1 MLLHRICFRPF
12 PRYFL
17 LLSNLWTERHGSA
30 FPRSYEPRPLA
41 LFDGLL
47 YSWHPSLF
55 IWVQLHPLAGNWRI
69 GKWGKLHSN
78 DIALLY
84 NIRWRSW
91 SSPISSGMWLNCG
104 HLFRCYSRRRPIYSA
119 WLLWSF
125 LRFFCSYLTY
135 NILPIYLSLKQGSS
149 QLQPL
154 GLSPHLLSAPLSQ
167 THFHIS
173 VELWLGWFTSFHFGG
188 DPGCQITRWLQYV
201 DLLHLSLF
209 PLHARGLRFFL
220 HCCHASAWRV
230 GQEESPDCREFPS
243 ILQPFL
249 NWSI

>member
-1 MLLHRICFRPF
+1 MTSLLAG
-12 PRYFL
+12 
-17 LLSNLWTERHGSA
+17 LWASR
-30 FPRSYEPRPLA
+30 LA
-41 LFDGLL
+41 LFGGLL
-47 YSWHPSLF
+47 YPDSHHFLF
-55 IWVQLHPLAGNWRI
+55 AFSCILLRI
-69 GKWGKLHSN
+69 S
-78 DIALLY
+78 LLY

-91 SSPISSGMWLNCG
+91 PSPISSGMWLNLG
-104 HLFRCYSRRRPIYSA
+104 SVFRCCSRRRPICSA
-119 WLLWSF
+119 SLLWSF
-125 LRFFCSYLTY
+125 LRFFPAYLPC
-135 NILPIYLSLKQGSS
+135 NILPIFLSLKQRSS

-249 NWSI
+249 NWPSITTRCITYLFKLRSRIDCKFFFTLINGVSFGS